1 MKAVLDIERVMA
13 AIKAVIPADKMPVAL
28 HEPSLVGNEW
38 AYLKDCLDST
48 YVSYVGPYVDRFE
61 GMLADFTGARK
72 VVAVVNGTAAL
83 HMALILV
90 GVQRNDEVLIPALTF
105 VATANAVAYCGAVP
119 HFVDSDER
127 TLGLDPHKLRDYLK
141 DITSKV
147 AKPCVNR
154 HTGRRIKAVIPM
166 HTFGHPVDLDPLGEV
181 CREYGVTMIED
192 AAESLGS
199 YYKGRHTGNDGRVSI
214 LSFNGNKTLTTG
226 GGGAII
232 TNDEAL
238 GRLAKHLTTTAKK
251 PHRWAYE
258 HDDIGYNYRMP
269 NLNAAVG
276 CAQME
281 RLPSFLASKRNL
293 AETYRQAFQGI
304 DGVAFFTEPIFARSN
319 YWLNILLLDEACA
332 DQRDELLEKTNE
344 VGIMTRP
351 AWTLMHRLPMYRGCP
366 AMELSVAE
374 RLSKSLINIPSSA
387 FLGGEN
393 A

>member
-351 AWTLMHRLPMYRGCP
+351 AWTLCIACP
-366 AMELSVAE
+366 CIGAVPPWNS
-374 RLSKSLINIPSSA
+374 P
-387 FLGGEN
+387 
-393 A
+393 